1 MASGQNSVGFD
12 VVTVT
17 STGQKTLEEGTNGIP
32 NGARGLIMTIETNA
46 VRIRYDNST
55 VAVST
60 GVDNGM
66 ILNNN
71 DVFVLDSWTV
81 PKSNWRQVM
90 LSMRIIADVA
100 GSTGDAVVHYF
111 D

>member
-1 MASGQNSVGFD
+1 MR
-12 VVTVT
+12 
-17 STGQKTLEEGTNGIP
+17 KKEI
-32 NGARGLIMTIETNA
+32 RGK
-46 VRIRYDNST
+46 RIKYDTST